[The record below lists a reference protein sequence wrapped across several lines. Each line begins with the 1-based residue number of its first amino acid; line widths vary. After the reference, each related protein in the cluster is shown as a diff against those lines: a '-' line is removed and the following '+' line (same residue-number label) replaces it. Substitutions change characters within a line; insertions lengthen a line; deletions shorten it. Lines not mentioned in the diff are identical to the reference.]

1 MKRAPCQL
9 PLATFYLL
17 LFIFILLLACGPLA
31 SVTPT
36 RTVPLTPSPTLP
48 RAVVIVI
55 PSPTSAQLPTST
67 LRPAGAPTPAPSPLP
82 TALNGRQ
89 PTATLTSAPTV
100 PGATPIWSPTA
111 FGTPQPQISPTAT
124 GLPATETPTATATSP
139 EQPIITPTVT
149 TQPASP
155 SPSPLPSPTPPPVLG
170 NLPLIPPAGVQVYS
184 TTITIPTYD
193 YQQALYVP
201 DMSDPV
207 YPYHRLDFARLGMV
221 APRVY
226 QAVALENAYV
236 KVIILPELGGRVYS
250 WLDKTTNRAIAYSNP
265 VIKPVEEWGY
275 RGWWLATGGIEWCLP
290 TDEHGL
296 NEYRPWRTARTGAS
310 VTVSDR
316 EDRTGLDVQVTL
328 SLDSVHNYL
337 TIQPRIANN
346 TGSTQRFKFWL
357 NAMLAFA
364 NNRVSNETRFIMP
377 SGQATIHSTGDPGL
391 PAEGVLSWPVYN
403 GRDISVVGNLNG
415 WLGVFA
421 RPQAAADFAGAYDAA
436 SDMGIV
442 RAFPADVARGVKF
455 FTPRG
460 LDSNLWTDDG
470 SNYFELWGGLA
481 PTFADQATLG
491 NGQSVSWTERWY
503 PVSGLGGSY
512 DYASAAAAIRL
523 TNRAESVTINLV
535 ASSNLEAARIRLW
548 QNRQM
553 VAEWLTSLGPGRPI
567 SASWQRPAA
576 SCTGEACAVLGVQLL
591 DAGGQMVAQMGV
603 IGP

>member
-1 MKRAPCQL
+1 MKSS
-9 PLATFYLL
+9 TFYFLL
-17 LFIFILLLACGPLA
+17 STLLLLACGPLA
-31 SVTPT
+31 AVTPT

-55 PSPTSAQLPTST
+55 PSPTSARLPTST
-67 LRPAGAPTPAPSPLP
+67 LRPTGGQTPTPSPQPTAPSTGL
-82 TALNGRQ
+82 
-89 PTATLTSAPTV
+89 PTATLPPAPTFDV
-100 PGATPIWSPTA
+100 RTPTA
-111 FGTPQPQISPTAT
+111 SPAAFSTPQPQTSPTVTAW
-124 GLPATETPTATATSP
+124 PATETPTATAAPTATISP
-139 EQPIITPTVT
+139 EEPILTPTAT
-149 TQPASP
+149 TLPSV
-155 SPSPLPSPTPPPVLG
+155 SPSPLPSPSPTSPPILG
-170 NLPLIPPAGVQVYS
+170 NQPLIPPGGVQVYS
-184 TTITIPTYD
+184 TTVTIPTYG
-193 YQQALYVP
+193 YQEALYVP

-207 YPYHRLDFARLGMV
+207 YPYHRLDFTRLGTV

-296 NEYRPWRTARTGAS
+296 NEYRPWRTARTSAS

-328 SLDSVHNYL
+328 SLDSAHNYL

-377 SGQATIHSTGDPGL
+377 IGQATIHSTGDTGL
-391 PAEGVLSWPVYN
+391 PAEGAISWPIYN
-403 GRDISVVGNLNG
+403 DRDISVVGNLNG
-415 WLGVFA
+415 WLGIFA

-442 RAFPADVARGVKF
+442 RTFPSDVARGVKF

-481 PTFADQATLG
+481 PTFADEATLG

-503 PVSGLGGSY
+503 PVSGLGASY
-512 DYASAAAAIRL
+512 DYANASAAIRL
-523 TNRAESVTINLV
+523 TNQSENVIINIA

-567 SASWQRPAA
+567 SATWQRPAG
-576 SCTGEACAVLGVQLL
+576 SCIGEACAVLGVQLL
-591 DAGGQMVAQMGV
+591 DANSQVVAQMGV
-603 IGP
+603 VGP